1 MNQISY
7 RRPWLPVAI
16 ISGFLILLGTLA
28 WLLFARVE
36 SSISP
41 DPVSIASASLT
52 NMQEQNRL
60 TVFSASY
67 NATVTTTLTRL
78 GLSARKTLILPGSV
92 RYELDLAKLGAEDVR
107 WDVDNATLYVE
118 MPAIEIARP
127 EVYIDQMQAYDGG
140 GLLMALTDAEKV
152 LDQANRKKGV
162 EELTRQAQNPLQV
175 RLAREAARRAVQHNF
190 AVPLQAA
197 GMDVTVDAFF
207 PYERS
212 RYKER
217 WDYSR
222 PIRDILAEQ
231 QQKREAAP

>member
-1 MNQISY
+1 MIGG
-7 RRPWLPVAI
+7 V
-16 ISGFLILLGTLA
+16 LILLGALV
-28 WLLFARVE
+28 WLLFSRVE

-41 DPVSIASASLT
+41 DPVSIANASLT

-67 NATVTTTLTRL
+67 NATVTTTVTKL
-78 GLSARKTLILPGSV
+78 GLSARKTLIMPGTV
-92 RYELDLAKLGAEDVR
+92 RYELDLGKLGAEDVR
-107 WDVDNATLYVE
+107 WDARDNILYVE
-118 MPAIEIARP
+118 IPAIEIARP
-127 EVYIDQMQAYDGG
+127 EVHIEQIQTYDDGG
-140 GLLMALTDAEKV
+140 ILMALTDAENV
-152 LDQANRKKGV
+152 LDKANRKKGV
-162 EELTRQAQNPLQV
+162 EELAKQAQNPVQV
-175 RLAREAARRAVQHNF
+175 RLAREAARRAVRHNF

-197 GMDVTVDAFF
+197 GVEAKIDAFF

-231 QQKREAAP
+231 QTKREEAQ

>member
-1 MNQISY
+1 MS
-7 RRPWLPVAI
+7 RPMSWRVWLPFAI
-16 ISGFLILLGTLA
+16 IGGFLILIIALA
-28 WLLFARVE
+28 WMLFARVE
-36 SSISP
+36 SSVSP
-41 DPVSIASASLT
+41 DPVSIANASLS

-78 GLSARKTLILPGSV
+78 GLSARKTLLMPGSV
-92 RYELDLAKLGAEDVR
+92 RYELDLAKLSADDVR
-107 WDVDNATLYVE
+107 WDARNNTLYVE

-127 EVYIDQMQAYDGG
+127 EVHFDRIQTYDDGG
-140 GLLMALTDAEKV
+140 ILMALTDAEDV

-162 EELTRQAQNPLQV
+162 EELAKQAQNPVQV
-175 RLAREAARRAVQHNF
+175 RLAREAARRAVRHNF

-197 GMDVTVDAFF
+197 GVEAKIDAFF

-222 PIRDILAEQ
+222 PIREVLAEQ
-231 QQKREAAP
+231 QKKREEAQ

>member
-1 MNQISY
+1 MS
-7 RRPWLPVAI
+7 RRFSWRLWLPVAI
-16 ISGFLILLGTLA
+16 ISGFIILTIALG
-28 WLLFARVE
+28 WMLFARVE

-41 DPVSIASASLT
+41 DPVSIANASLT

-67 NATVTTTLTRL
+67 NATVTTTLTKL
-78 GLSARKTLILPGSV
+78 GLSARKTLIMPGTV
-92 RYELDLAKLGAEDVR
+92 RYELDLSKLNADDVR
-107 WDVDNATLYVE
+107 WDARDDTLYVE
-118 MPAIEIARP
+118 IPAIEIARP
-127 EVYIDQMQAYDGG
+127 EVHIEQIQTYDDGG
-140 GLLMALTDAEKV
+140 ILMALTDAENV

-162 EELTRQAQNPLQV
+162 AELAKQAQNPVQV
-175 RLAREAARRAVQHNF
+175 RLAREAARRAVRHNF

-197 GMDVTVDAFF
+197 GVEAKIDAFF

-222 PIRDILAEQ
+222 PISDVLAA
-231 QQKREAAP
+231 QQKKREEAQ

>member
-1 MNQISY
+1 MS
-7 RRPWLPVAI
+7 RPMSWRVWLPFAI
-16 ISGFLILLGTLA
+16 IGGFLILIIALA
-28 WLLFARVE
+28 WMLFSRVE
-36 SSISP
+36 SSVSP
-41 DPVSIASASLT
+41 DPVSIANASLS

-78 GLSARKTLILPGSV
+78 GLSARKTLIMPGSV
-92 RYELDLAKLGAEDVR
+92 RYELDLAKLGADDVR
-107 WDVDNATLYVE
+107 WDARNNTLYVE

-127 EVYIDQMQAYDGG
+127 EVHIDRIQTYDDGG
-140 GLLMALTDAEKV
+140 ILMALTDAEDV

-162 EELTRQAQNPLQV
+162 EELAKQAQNPVQV
-175 RLAREAARRAVQHNF
+175 RLAREAARRAVRHNF

-197 GMDVTVDAFF
+197 GVEAKIDAFF

-222 PIRDILAEQ
+222 PIREVLAEQ
-231 QQKREAAP
+231 QKNREEAQ

>member
-1 MNQISY
+1 MSS
-7 RRPWLPVAI
+7 RSSRLWLPFVI
-16 ISGFLILLGTLA
+16 IGGVLILLGALA
-28 WLLFARVE
+28 WLLFSRVE

-41 DPVSIASASLT
+41 DPVSIANASLT

-67 NATVTTTLTRL
+67 NATVTTTLTKL
-78 GLSARKTLILPGSV
+78 GLSARKTLIMPGTV
-92 RYELDLAKLGAEDVR
+92 RYELDLAKLGAENVR
-107 WDVDNATLYVE
+107 WDVRDNTLYVE
-118 MPAIEIARP
+118 IPAIEIARP
-127 EVYIDQMQAYDGG
+127 EVHIEQIQTYDDGG
-140 GLLMALTDAEKV
+140 ILMALTDAENV

-162 EELTRQAQNPLQV
+162 EELAKQAQNPVQV

-190 AVPLQAA
+190 VVPLQAA
-197 GMDVTVDAFF
+197 GVDAKIDAFF

-212 RYKER
+212 RYKEK

-231 QQKREAAP
+231 QNKRDKAQ

>member
-1 MNQISY
+1 MTVETS
-7 RRPWLPVAI
+7 RRFWVPVAVTGVIFI
-16 ISGFLILLGTLA
+16 ILGALA

-36 SSISP
+36 NSIAP
-41 DPVSIASASLT
+41 DPVSIANASLT

-78 GLSARKTLILPGSV
+78 GLSARKTLIVPGAV
-92 RYELDLAKLGAEDVR
+92 RYELDLAKLGADDVR
-107 WDVDNATLYVE
+107 WDARDNTLYVE
-118 MPAIEIARP
+118 IPAIEIARP
-127 EVYIDQMQAYDGG
+127 EVHIEQIQTYDDGG
-140 GLLMALTDAEKV
+140 ILMALTDAEEV

-162 EELTRQAQNPLQV
+162 DELAKQAQNPVQV
-175 RLAREAARRAVQHNF
+175 RLAREAARRAVRHNF

-197 GMDVTVDAFF
+197 GVEAKIDAFF

-222 PIRDILAEQ
+222 PIREVLAEQ
-231 QQKREAAP
+231 QKKREEAQ

>member
-1 MNQISY
+1 MSTPSS
-7 RRPWLPVAI
+7 RRLWVPVAI

-28 WLLFARVE
+28 WMLFSRVE
-36 SSISP
+36 NSISP
-41 DPVSIASASLT
+41 DPVSIANASLT

-67 NATVTTTLTRL
+67 NATVTTTVTKL
-78 GLSARKTLILPGSV
+78 GLSARKTLIMPGTV
-92 RYELDLAKLGAEDVR
+92 RYELDLSKLGANDVR
-107 WDVDNATLYVE
+107 WDARDDTLYVE
-118 MPAIEIARP
+118 IPAIEIARP
-127 EVYIDQMQAYDGG
+127 QVHIEQIQTYDDGG
-140 GLLMALTDAEKV
+140 ILMALTDAENV

-162 EELTRQAQNPLQV
+162 EELAKQAQNPVQI
-175 RLAREAARRAVQHNF
+175 RLAREAARRAVRHNF

-197 GMDVTVDAFF
+197 GVEAKIDAFF

-222 PIRDILAEQ
+222 PIRDVLAEQ
-231 QQKREAAP
+231 QKKREEAQ

>member
-1 MNQISY
+1 MS
-7 RRPWLPVAI
+7 RPMSWRVWLPFAI
-16 ISGFLILLGTLA
+16 IGGFLILIIALA
-28 WLLFARVE
+28 WMLFSRVE
-36 SSISP
+36 SSVSP
-41 DPVSIASASLT
+41 DPVSIANASLS

-78 GLSARKTLILPGSV
+78 GLSARKTLIMPGSV
-92 RYELDLAKLGAEDVR
+92 RYELDLAKLGADDVR
-107 WDVDNATLYVE
+107 WDARNNTLYVE

-127 EVYIDQMQAYDGG
+127 EVHIDRIQTYDDGG
-140 GLLMALTDAEKV
+140 ILMALTDAEDV

-162 EELTRQAQNPLQV
+162 EELAKQAQNPVQV
-175 RLAREAARRAVQHNF
+175 RLAREAARRAVRHNF

-197 GMDVTVDAFF
+197 GVEAKIDAFF

-222 PIRDILAEQ
+222 PIREVLAEQ
-231 QQKREAAP
+231 QKKREEAQ